1 MMTMTTISKIKL
13 NKLKR
18 LLEKLMLQELLLRLN
33 RLSKSQTLMM
43 IGMT

>member
-13 NKLKR
+13 SKLKR
-18 LLEKLMLQELLLRLN
+18 LLEKLMLQELLLKLN
-33 RLSKSQTLMM
+33 RLSKLQTLMM

>member
-1 MMTMTTISKIKL
+1 MTTMTTISKIKL
-13 NKLKR
+13 SKLKR

>member
-13 NKLKR
+13 SKLKR

>member
-13 NKLKR
+13 SKLKR
-18 LLEKLMLQELLLRLN
+18 LPEKLMLQELLLRLN
-33 RLSKSQTLMM
+33 RLSKSQILMM